1 MAGTVLHHDALLPRA
16 PGGLVP
22 GAALSLVVHG
32 GLIAALALGVG
43 WRHQQAEVFSAEL
56 WSAVPEVAAPPAP
69 APVPSPPPPPP
80 PVATPAPPPPPPGP
94 SAADIALER
103 ERAREQAAAAA
114 RELAEAKKA
123 EARKAAAE
131 KKAADD
137 KKLADAKKAADAKA
151 AAEKAAEEKRLE
163 AQRQENLKRMLA
175 QAGGTGAPS
184 STGTAAR
191 NAAPSN
197 AYAGVLIAHIR
208 DRIVM
213 PDRDRLP
220 PTLQAVVEVRST
232 ASGTVLSRRL
242 VKPSGNPAWDEAVLR
257 AIDRAGTLPR
267 DTDGRVPT
275 AIEISFRPSD

>member
-1 MAGTVLHHDALLPRA
+1 MASAALHHDALLPRA

-56 WSAVPEVAAPPAP
+56 WSAVPEVAAPRAP
-69 APVPSPPPPPP
+69 EPVPSPPPPPP

-94 SAADIALER
+94 SAADIALEK

-114 RELAEAKKA
+114 RELAEA
-123 EARKAAAE
+123 RKVAAD

-137 KKLADAKKAADAKA
+137 KKLADAKKAAEAKA
-151 AAEKAAEEKRLE
+151 AAEQAAEEKRLE
-163 AQRQENLKRMLA
+163 AQRQENLKRLLA

-191 NAAPSN
+191 SAAPSS
-197 AYAGVLIAHIR
+197 AYAGVLSAHIKR
-208 DRIVM
+208 NINM
-213 PDRDRLP
+213 PDYDRLP
-220 PTLQAVVEVRST
+220 PTLQALVEVRAT

>member
-1 MAGTVLHHDALLPRA
+1 MASAALSHDALLPRA

-32 GLIAALALGVG
+32 GLVAALALGVS
-43 WRHQQAEVFSAEL
+43 WRHQEPDVFSAEL
-56 WSAVPEVAAPPAP
+56 WSSVPEVAAPRAP
-69 APVPSPPPPPP
+69 EPVPSPPPPPPP

-94 SAADIALER
+94 SAADIALEK
-103 ERAREQAAAAA
+103 ERAREQAAADA
-114 RELAEAKKA
+114 RKLAETK
-123 EARKAAAE
+123 KAAAD

-137 KKLADAKKAADAKA
+137 KKLADAKKASDAKASAKA
-151 AAEKAAEEKRLE
+151 AAEQAAEEKRLE
-163 AQRQENLKRMLA
+163 AQRQENLKRLLA
-175 QAGGTGAPS
+175 QAGGTGAPT

-191 NAAPSN
+191 SAAPSN
-197 AYAGVLIAHIR
+197 TYAGVLIAHIR
-208 DRIVM
+208 ERIVM

-232 ASGTVLSRRL
+232 ASGTVLSSKL
-242 VKPSGNPAWDEAVLR
+242 IKASGNPAWDEAVLR

-275 AIEISFRPSD
+275 VIEISFRPSD

>member
-1 MAGTVLHHDALLPRA
+1 MGSAALSHDALLPRA

-22 GAALSLVVHG
+22 GAALSLLVHG
-32 GLIAALALGVG
+32 GLVAALALGVS

-56 WSAVPEVAAPPAP
+56 WSTVPEVAAPRAP
-69 APVPSPPPPPP
+69 EPVPSPPPPP
-80 PVATPAPPPPPPGP
+80 VATTAPAPPPPGP

-123 EARKAAAE
+123 ETKKAAAD

-137 KKLADAKKAADAKA
+137 KKLADAKKASEAKA
-151 AAEKAAEEKRLE
+151 AAEQAAEEKRLE
-163 AQRQENLKRMLA
+163 AQRQENLKRLLA

-191 NAAPSN
+191 SAAPSN
-197 AYAGVLIAHIR
+197 AYAAVLSAHIKHN
-208 DRIVM
+208 INM
-213 PDRDRLP
+213 PDYARLP
-220 PTLQAVVEVRST
+220 PTLQAVVEVRAT
-232 ASGTVLSRRL
+232 ASGTVLSRKL
-242 VKPSGNPAWDEAVLR
+242 VKPSGNPAWDDAVLR
-257 AIDRAGTLPR
+257 AIDRAGALPR

-275 AIEISFRPSD
+275 TIEISFRPSD